1 MRLVL
6 VLACIGAVF
15 GVPLQYALPY
25 AHAPLVHAPLLH
37 APVVAEPVS
46 YPKYAFNYGVK
57 DPHTGDI
64 KSQQEERDGDVVK
77 GSYSL
82 VEPDGSTRTV
92 AYSADDH
99 NGFNAVV
106 HKTGHA
112 VHPVAVAP
120 VAHYAVNPALS
131 ISPYTLH

>member
-1 MRLVL
+1 MQLL
-6 VLACIGAVF
+6 LAVTACLSVTFAA
-15 GVPLQYALPY
+15 PLQYALPY
-25 AHAPLVHAPLLH
+25 AHTPYAVHAP
-37 APVVAEPVS
+37 VAVGEPVA
-46 YPKYAFNYGVK
+46 YPRYAFNYGVK

-82 VEPDGSTRTV
+82 LEPDGSTRTV
-92 AYSADDH
+92 AYTADDH
-99 NGFNAVV
+99 SGFNAVV

-120 VAHYAVNPALS
+120 VPHYAPISALP
-131 ISPYTLH
+131 ISSYALH